1 MLLCNVTLW
10 KNKWLKELITMFEN
24 FSNESFDK
32 NRLMKSYNPMMSI
45 ALSCDLLQK
54 IGDGRRRF
62 KD

>member
-1 MLLCNVTLW
+1 
-10 KNKWLKELITMFEN
+10 MFEN

-32 NRLMKSYNPMMSI
+32 NRLMLSYNPMMSI